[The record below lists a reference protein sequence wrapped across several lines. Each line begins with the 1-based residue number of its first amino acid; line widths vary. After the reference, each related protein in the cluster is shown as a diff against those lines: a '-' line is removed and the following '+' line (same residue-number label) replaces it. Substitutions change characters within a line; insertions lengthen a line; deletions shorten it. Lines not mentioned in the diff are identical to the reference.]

1 MASGLSLLT
10 KKKKLSGK
18 LLNNFM
24 LSHTDLKKGTLFIY
38 NDLPYEVLDYSLNF
52 QGRGSSTAQV
62 RIKNLITGNVL
73 SQNFKSGD
81 NLKEAEIE
89 KVKIKYLYNNKG
101 QYFFCEEKNPSKRFP
116 LTIEQIGSNG
126 QYLKANDIIDGF
138 VFNNEIINVELP
150 IKVQLKVKEAAAYLR
165 AGRAEAGT
173 KEVILETGTKI
184 QAPSFIKEGD
194 VIEIN
199 TETGLY
205 VRRVE

>member
-1 MASGLSLLT
+1 
-10 KKKKLSGK
+10 
-18 LLNNFM
+18 M

-62 RIKNLITGNVL
+62 KIKNLITGSVL

-81 NLKEAEIE
+81 NLEEAEIE

-116 LTIEQIGSNG
+116 LSAEQMGSG
-126 QYLKANDIIDGF
+126 AQYLKTNDIIDGF
-138 VFNNEIINVELP
+138 VFDDEIINVELP
-150 IKVQLKVKEAAAYLR
+150 IKVQLKVVEAAAYLR

-173 KEVILETGTKI
+173 KEVILETGAKV

-194 VIEIN
+194 IIEIN
-199 TETGLY
+199 TETQSY
-205 VRRVE
+205 TRRVE